1 MNGWI
6 GFPVHDSVEKNGR
19 EATHAF
25 ARSPV
30 HPETAPRWLLAIIV
44 SVGLALPVRAEPY
57 RYDDIR
63 LGASLTRLAQDLDL
77 RDIHAA
83 IAAQKEKQAARPD
96 LGRRGYGC
104 ARREDPFA
112 DVGCVSH
119 DERVGGAETR
129 EIRLHFLNGILQQ
142 FSITAEIR
150 HYDAVM
156 QALRERLGAPQQAQ
170 PAPEGGYPSSAWH
183 NPDSRITAYGGKD
196 LVFVSFELASYGA
209 AVKQRQGGVRPQVC
223 R

>member
-1 MNGWI
+1 M
-6 GFPVHDSVEKNGR
+6 
-19 EATHAF
+19 
-25 ARSPV
+25 ARGSPWFIRACMGAV
-30 HPETAPRWLLAIIV
+30 NRRMAKGLAWHLGLLAVLLV
-44 SVGLALPVRAEPY
+44 SESAAAEPY

-63 LGASLTRLAQDLDL
+63 LGSSLSRLARELDF

-83 IAAQKEKQAARPD
+83 IAAQKETRADKPD

-112 DVGCVSH
+112 DVACVSH

-129 EIRLHFLNGILQQ
+129 EIRLHFLGGVLQQ

-150 HYDAVM
+150 HFEAVI
-156 QALRERLGAPQQAQ
+156 QALHERHGAPHAAQ
-170 PAPEGGYPSSAWH
+170 PAPAGGYPSSTWRNA
-183 NPDSRITAYGGKD
+183 DSSITAYGGKD
-196 LVFVSFELASYGA
+196 LVFVSFELAGYPE
-209 AVKQRQGGVRPQVC
+209 AVKRKQSGAQGLEC

>member
-1 MNGWI
+1 VTSKSINLYRRVFALTCGWI
-6 GFPVHDSVEKNGR
+6 AVAAG
-19 EATHAF
+19 AA
-25 ARSPV
+25 
-30 HPETAPRWLLAIIV
+30 
-44 SVGLALPVRAEPY
+44 AEPY

-63 LGASLTRLAQDLDL
+63 LGASLTRLAHDLDL

-112 DVGCVSH
+112 DVACVSH

-150 HYDAVM
+150 HYDVVM
-156 QALRERLGAPQQAQ
+156 QALRERLGAPGQSE
-170 PAPEGGYPSSAWH
+170 PAPEGGYPTTAWR

-196 LVFVSFELASYGA
+196 LVFVSFELASYDE
-209 AVKQRQGGVRPQVC
+209 AVKRRQSGLRPQEC